1 MNSNKLSLIFE
12 KALSFDDIEKSEL
25 NLENKSKQEQ
35 LRIINIF
42 KNKNVF
48 YYDYKN
54 YYTLLSDHNKIHIQP
69 ESLMNGIS
77 FGLGFNQ
84 KSNNLINPDEPLLIG
99 NAIYDLKLEGNNIEN
114 VEIVFLS
121 DKEYVIPF
129 KKINNKWVLKTFTKK
144 TPLLLNCISWVKFH
158 LNVEIKKN

>member
-25 NLENKSKQEQ
+25 NLENKSRQEQ

-69 ESLMNGIS
+69 ESYECNFWFM
-77 FGLGFNQ
+77 
-84 KSNNLINPDEPLLIG
+84 
-99 NAIYDLKLEGNNIEN
+99 
-114 VEIVFLS
+114 
-121 DKEYVIPF
+121 
-129 KKINNKWVLKTFTKK
+129 W
-144 TPLLLNCISWVKFH
+144 
-158 LNVEIKKN
+158 